1 MNTIKTEIVEN
12 FHGTI
17 VKDPFRWLEN
27 SELAET
33 KEWDAKQMAA
43 TMEYM
48 EEIPERNKIRD
59 RLKDLWNHPKYF
71 VPKRYGDFYYYLKN
85 SGSNNQPALY
95 RAKDLK
101 AVEETEEVILD
112 VNSLAD
118 DGTIAITNLTFHSDG
133 KLLAYALSEKGSDWQ
148 EIQILNL
155 ETLIHYPEKI
165 LWCKFS
171 SIAWSEDGKGFYYN
185 RYPET
190 QDELNDENHFNKV
203 YWHTLNTQQAVDRV
217 IFEYPKDL
225 RMVFHPSITSDNT
238 CLILHAGRGTEHR
251 SRYLYKDLT
260 VPNSEFKWLLSN
272 GDALYSFI
280 GKKDKQLYFF
290 TDKDAPNGKIIS
302 FSADASESGDWIEV
316 IHETDESISTIK
328 IIAGY
333 LAVTYIHHASYI
345 LKLFT
350 LSGEFVKEIPI
361 PGRGTIVEIG
371 GKEEGNELFYSFT
384 SYLSPTSIYKY
395 SFDTDQVE
403 AIFKP
408 SLQLELSD
416 YKTEQVFYQSKDGTK
431 VPMFLTYKNGIKRD
445 GQNPVLLYG
454 YGGYHI
460 SLTPSFSA
468 SNLLWLE
475 NGGIYA
481 VANIRGGGE
490 YGLAWHEA
498 GMKEKK
504 QNVFDDFIAAGEY
517 LINEGYTTSAK
528 LAIMGGSN
536 GGLLVAACMIQRPEL
551 FGAII
556 CNVPVLDMLR
566 FQKFTVGRF
575 WVTEFGDPEGTKE
588 EFKVLYTY
596 SPLHNIKEGFQY
608 PPILITTADS
618 DDRVVPAHAR
628 KFTATLQESNPDTV
642 NPILLRIEK
651 GAGHG
656 LGKPIEKIIG
666 EHADIYA
673 FLFKHLDV

>member
-1 MNTIKTEIVEN
+1 MTSIKTEIEEN

-27 SELAET
+27 SDLEET
-33 KEWDAKQMAA
+33 KEWDTEQMAA
-43 TMEYM
+43 TVQYM
-48 EEIPERNKIRD
+48 EEIPERSKIYN
-59 RLKDLWNHPKYF
+59 RLKDLWNYPKYF
-71 VPKRYGDFYYYLKN
+71 VPKKHGDFYYYLKN
-85 SGSNNQPALY
+85 IGSNNQPTLY

-101 AVEETEEVILD
+101 AVEETEEVILN

-118 DGTIAITNLTFHSDG
+118 DGTIAITNLSFHSDG

-148 EIQILNL
+148 EFKILNL
-155 ETLIHYPEKI
+155 ETIEHYPEKI

-171 SIAWSEDGKGFYYN
+171 SIAWSEDGKGFFYN
-185 RYPET
+185 RYPEA
-190 QDELNDENHFNKV
+190 QNELNDENHFNKV
-203 YWHTLNTQQAVDRV
+203 YWHTLNTEQTADEVV
-217 IFEYPKDL
+217 FEYPEDEQ
-225 RMVFHPSITSDNT
+225 MVFYPTITSDNSY
-238 CLILHAGRGTEHR
+238 LILYAGRGTEHL

-260 VPNSEFKWLLSN
+260 VPNSEFKWLLQN

-280 GKKDKQLYFF
+280 GIEDKQFYFF
-290 TDKDAPNGKIIS
+290 TDKEAPNGKIIS
-302 FSADASESGDWIEV
+302 FSIDALESENWTVV
-316 IHETDESISTIK
+316 IPETEESISTIK
-328 IIAGY
+328 MIGGH
-333 LAVTYIHHASYI
+333 LVVSYIRHASYV

-350 LSGEFVKEIPI
+350 LSGEFVKEIPL
-361 PGRGTIVEIG
+361 PELGTIVEIG
-371 GKEEGNELFYSFT
+371 GKKEGNELYFSYT

-395 SFDTDQVE
+395 SFETDQVE
-403 AIFKP
+403 TIFSP
-408 SLQLELSD
+408 SLQLDLSD
-416 YKTEQVFYQSKDGTK
+416 YKTEQVFYESKDGTK
-431 VPMFLTYKNGIKRD
+431 VPMFLTYKKGMKRD

-517 LINEGYTTSAK
+517 LISEGYTTSAK

-588 EFKVLYTY
+588 EFEVLYAY
-596 SPLHNIKEGFQY
+596 SPLHNIQEGLQY

-628 KFTATLQESNPDTV
+628 KFAAALQDANPQSS

-656 LGKPIEKIIG
+656 LGKPVGKIIG

-673 FLFKHLDV
+673 FLFKHLYV